1 MGTRVTLNEEEII
14 LLVETRR
21 VYPVYTCIG
30 QQCRREGN
38 KAWMASEGAILRGG
52 TNDNFSHVAAAL
64 LFDTRT
70 SSDVV
75 ATIRIIYYHHVYAS
89 QRVDQ
94 RVSWC
99 IAQLPSTFIH
109 STIFLQLLG
118 ACMLFQLL
126 FEYRGIKVRSFFM
139 VGRECSALREC
150 QNFQYIKVS
159 SPLCQ
164 KQKRR
169 EDCLF
174 EQGCGTNFF
183 SSLSFFKLNLF
194 HSTRS

>member
-1 MGTRVTLNEEEII
+1 
-14 LLVETRR
+14 
-21 VYPVYTCIG
+21 
-30 QQCRREGN
+30 
-38 KAWMASEGAILRGG
+38 MASEGAILRGG

-89 QRVDQ
+89 QLSINVYHGVQRSFHRRLSIQPFFYNYLARVCFFNY
-94 RVSWC
+94 S
-99 IAQLPSTFIH
+99 ST
-109 STIFLQLLG
+109 
-118 ACMLFQLL
+118 
-126 FEYRGIKVRSFFM
+126 EGIKVRSFFM